1 MKSSYKKKIF
11 LLTDGEVTT
20 PDKVIA
26 LAKKAT
32 DNGLCV
38 IHTFGIGSDCSS
50 YLVESVARVGR
61 GICSLVVDNK
71 DIRSVVIQAL
81 ARA

>member
-1 MKSSYKKKIF
+1 MSS
-11 LLTDGEVTT
+11 
-20 PDKVIA
+20 PDRVIA

-32 DNGLCV
+32 DDGLCV
-38 IHTFGIGSDCSS
+38 IHTFGIGKDCSKN
-50 YLVESVARVGR
+50 LVESVARVGR